1 MQAQANQGDVSALDW
16 VEKRKHEREVKAETD
31 ERRAEAM
38 AAAGAAGPGAGR
50 RGVETA
56 ATSNAVARATPLC
69 ASRSP
74 VAVRATNLAIAMS
87 TTSGFALGLALGGI
101 RDCSSVRDS
110 CQIQCVATGQL
121 VVTGVIAAQ
130 LDSFPGAI

>member
-38 AAAGAAGPGAGR
+38 AAQARRDQALADAAWKRLPLER
-50 RGVETA
+50 RR
-56 ATSNAVARATPLC
+56 ARCTPLC
-69 ASRSP
+69 ASRESSC
-74 VAVRATNLAIAMS
+74 RSSNSFDRTIAMS

-110 CQIQCVATGQL
+110 CQIQCVATG
-121 VVTGVIAAQ
+121 
-130 LDSFPGAI
+130 SSW